1 MAIAMC
7 GTHYWQ
13 RYAVLFFFCLKGS
26 PLYNRVLA
34 ITPQAT
40 FDVFRIAKN
49 VFVQFCKFI
58 IFALRGKNFKF

>member
-13 RYAVLFFFCLKGS
+13 RYVVLFFCLKGS
-26 PLYNRVLA
+26 TLYNRVLA

-40 FDVFRIAKN
+40 FDVFSIAKN
-49 VFVQFCKFI
+49 VSNSVNSSS
-58 IFALRGKNFKF
+58 LH